1 MERYILGSSRY
12 GSWIDVEKKTPQS
25 FDISQIML
33 FFVVN
38 VIT

>member
-12 GSWIDVEKKTPQS
+12 GTWINLKKITPKS